1 MHALRLVSTSQVF
14 NRRRSK
20 RCLLDRRTSGH
31 VRSGEEQYACVI
43 EDISLGGARLRF
55 EDGVPDGDGLTLEHQ
70 VAGSFDG
77 SIAWKDGAVCGFR
90 FDPAEHPLQ
99 RELQCVALMVGSDDT
114 QQARRPVP

>member
-20 RCLLDRRTSGH
+20 RCTLDRRTSGFLLAG
-31 VRSGEEQYACVI
+31 GEQHHCVI
-43 EDISLGGARLRF
+43 EDISLGGAKLRF
-55 EDGVPDGDGLTLEHQ
+55 EDAVPEGIGLVLEHA
-70 VAGSFDG
+70 VAGSFHG
-77 SIAWKDGAVCGFR
+77 SIVWQQDTVCGFR

-114 QQARRPVP
+114 QMARQPVP

>member
-20 RCLLDRRTSGH
+20 RCALDRRTSGH
-31 VRSGEEQYACVI
+31 VEAGGHRYACVI

-55 EDGVPDGDGLTLEHQ
+55 EDDIPDSDDLTLEHA
-70 VAGSFDG
+70 VAGSFAG
-77 SIAWKDGAVCGFR
+77 SIVWNDGAVCGFR
-90 FDPAEHPLQ
+90 FDAAEHPLQ

-114 QQARRPVP
+114 QQARQPVP